1 MFLDSNNMFN
11 NDVKQKKLD
20 STKKIGTNVKV
31 FYRKRRIRKFFLKGD
46 SFIYFS
52 FIFFI
57 LFLIYNFIVSIL
69 INTMLQSYSKS
80 NR

>member
-46 SFIYFS
+46 SFIY
-52 FIFFI
+52 
-57 LFLIYNFIVSIL
+57 SI
-69 INTMLQSYSKS
+69 SYL
-80 NR
+80 